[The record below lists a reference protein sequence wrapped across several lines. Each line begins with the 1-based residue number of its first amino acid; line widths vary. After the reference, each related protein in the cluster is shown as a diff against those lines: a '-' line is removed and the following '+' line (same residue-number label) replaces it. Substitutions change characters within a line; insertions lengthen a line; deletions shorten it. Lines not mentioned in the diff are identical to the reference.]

1 MSYVTI
7 AAAGVAVVL
16 LLMAGSHWLHPA
28 PGAAASQ
35 PAAPARPAA
44 ALVVSTLAGHPPR
57 PTYADGQGAEGRFWG
72 VGPMAFDGHG
82 NLYVAENA
90 AVRKITPG
98 GYMTTLAGEAPA
110 RQVLRNSS
118 AMALNGDTSLSD
130 GQRNGRGSAARF
142 SGLAGIAVAPDGTVY
157 VSDRESGAIRRIT
170 PGGRV
175 STFSSGR
182 RTRFNPFSDEG
193 HVSYS
198 VAVAVGPDGAVYVLR
213 GTLRKYLPSG
223 REIELAGDPHEAGY
237 ADGRGTQARFNHPTG
252 LAVDAQ
258 GNVFIADRG
267 NHLIRRVS
275 PQGEVTTVAGRGGRG
290 WPTRVLRP
298 R

>member
-1 MSYVTI
+1 
-7 AAAGVAVVL
+7 
-16 LLMAGSHWLHPA
+16 
-28 PGAAASQ
+28 
-35 PAAPARPAA
+35 
-44 ALVVSTLAGHPPR
+44 
-57 PTYADGQGAEGRFWG
+57 
-72 VGPMAFDGHG
+72 
-82 NLYVAENA
+82 
-90 AVRKITPG
+90 
-98 GYMTTLAGEAPA
+98 
-110 RQVLRNSS
+110 
-118 AMALNGDTSLSD
+118 MALNGDTSLSD

-213 GTLRKYLPSG
+213 GTLRKYLPNG

-275 PQGEVTTVAGRGGRG
+275 PQGEVTTVAGQPAAVGAAGPPAYYAPDSYYGGDAGLGDYRDG
-290 WPTRVLRP
+290 PTAQARFNHPRAVAVGPDGTLYVADQDNNCIRVIRP
-298 R
+298 AAAAHP